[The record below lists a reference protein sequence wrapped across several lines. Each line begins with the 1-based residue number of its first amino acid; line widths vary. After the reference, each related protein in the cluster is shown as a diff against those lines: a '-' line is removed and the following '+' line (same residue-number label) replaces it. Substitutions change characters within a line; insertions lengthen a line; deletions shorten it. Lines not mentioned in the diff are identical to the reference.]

1 MLHRIRGRKFGQKT
15 GYRKALKRNLL
26 KALFTHG
33 RIITTLPKAK
43 EYRPFAEK
51 LITLARR
58 PNLHNR
64 RRAVAELGND
74 KKVAK
79 VLFETV
85 GPKFVDRNGGYTRIL
100 KLAKPRLG
108 DCAPR
113 AILELVGHSE
123 ELSAKRAAE
132 EAEATTPKKGK
143 GKAKP
148 AKADDKKTEK
158 KGEKKAAKA

>member
-1 MLHRIRGRKFGQKT
+1 MLHRIRGRKFG
-15 GYRKALKRNLL
+15 
-26 KALFTHG
+26 
-33 RIITTLPKAK
+33 
-43 EYRPFAEK
+43 EK

-58 PNLHNR
+58 PTLHNR

-85 GPKFVDRNGGYTRIL
+85 GPKFAERNGGYTRIL

-123 ELSAKRAAE
+123 ELTAKRAAE
-132 EAEATTPKKGK
+132 EAEAAT
-143 GKAKP
+143 
-148 AKADDKKTEK
+148 
-158 KGEKKAAKA
+158 

>member
-1 MLHRIRGRKFGQKT
+1 
-15 GYRKALKRNLL
+15 
-26 KALFTHG
+26 
-33 RIITTLPKAK
+33 
-43 EYRPFAEK
+43 
-51 LITLARR
+51 
-58 PNLHNR
+58 
-64 RRAVAELGND
+64 
-74 KKVAK
+74 VAK
-79 VLFETV
+79 VLFENV
-85 GPKFVDRNGGYTRIL
+85 APKFLDRPGGYTRIL